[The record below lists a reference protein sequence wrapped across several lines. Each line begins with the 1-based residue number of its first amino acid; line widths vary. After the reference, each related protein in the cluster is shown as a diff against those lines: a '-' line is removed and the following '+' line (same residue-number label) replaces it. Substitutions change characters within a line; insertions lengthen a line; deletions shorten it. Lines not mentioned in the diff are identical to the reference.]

1 MEYSTKEVT
10 SQLLEE
16 IKNALQ
22 SVSYGSIE
30 IYIADDNVTQITTR
44 TIKKTSITMNQKS
57 ERKSKAN
64 GKSKKYLVGPVP
76 HFKTADS
83 STRSK

>member
-30 IYIADDNVTQITTR
+30 IYISDDNVTQITTR

-57 ERKSKAN
+57 ERKSKSN
-64 GKSKKYLVGPVP
+64 GKSKKYIVGRVP
-76 HFKTADS
+76 SFKTADQS
-83 STRSK
+83 